1 MQSNIVSRVVP
12 MRFPGMSVIAVT
24 WIMSQSVVVAV
35 CAAGGQAEV
44 DLQPPAT
51 AERALEI
58 GASDPAEP
66 ARRWFADWAS
76 RSFAA
81 ASRELQPVPVEQRV
95 GEAVLR
101 VTPAS
106 DIAAEWH
113 ALMADPVRNFTGAGS
128 PVQRMIAEAE
138 RVSPLEARILRFS
151 LGRRLIAA
159 GQSEMAREVLLKALP
174 TEATAPI
181 RAGDQP
187 EGKREPHT
195 AAASAD
201 PTRLDVEVLRALAA
215 THLYT
220 DRVKC
225 AEYLRAALETYRR
238 LPARAQVVSGYAVW
252 NAAFVRANALADLG
266 AHAEAAELLQ
276 WAYGELRL
284 ERSVDEERTLV
295 YVKAGYSMKAG
306 NSAEGVADLA
316 WLVVHAPEWVWGRDD
331 YASTPQRTIQD
342 AVAAGLLTRDAS
354 LELLASL
361 SHAPEAI
368 SRPLAF
374 AGIANECL
382 VFAANPDDRTIA
394 RSETALRLLLAM
406 PRPSAE
412 HKARLFDSKLQS
424 TLSGLAFVYRGDHVR
439 GLRAQPGELDRI
451 RAIWKERFPGTP
463 LVVE

>member
-66 ARRWFADWAS
+66 ARRWFAYWAS

-113 ALMADPVRNFTGAGS
+113 ALMAYPVRNFTGAGS

-159 GQSEMAREVLLKALP
+159 GQS
-174 TEATAPI
+174 
-181 RAGDQP
+181 
-187 EGKREPHT
+187 
-195 AAASAD
+195 
-201 PTRLDVEVLRALAA
+201 
-215 THLYT
+215 
-220 DRVKC
+220 
-225 AEYLRAALETYRR
+225 
-238 LPARAQVVSGYAVW
+238 
-252 NAAFVRANALADLG
+252 
-266 AHAEAAELLQ
+266 
-276 WAYGELRL
+276 
-284 ERSVDEERTLV
+284 
-295 YVKAGYSMKAG
+295 
-306 NSAEGVADLA
+306 
-316 WLVVHAPEWVWGRDD
+316 
-331 YASTPQRTIQD
+331 
-342 AVAAGLLTRDAS
+342 
-354 LELLASL
+354 
-361 SHAPEAI
+361 
-368 SRPLAF
+368 
-374 AGIANECL
+374 
-382 VFAANPDDRTIA
+382 
-394 RSETALRLLLAM
+394 
-406 PRPSAE
+406 
-412 HKARLFDSKLQS
+412 
-424 TLSGLAFVYRGDHVR
+424 
-439 GLRAQPGELDRI
+439 
-451 RAIWKERFPGTP
+451 
-463 LVVE
+463 